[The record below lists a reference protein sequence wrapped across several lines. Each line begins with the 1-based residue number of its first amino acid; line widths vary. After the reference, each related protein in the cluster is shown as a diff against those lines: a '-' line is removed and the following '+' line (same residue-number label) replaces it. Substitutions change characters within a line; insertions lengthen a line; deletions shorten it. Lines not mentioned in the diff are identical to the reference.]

1 MNVFIWTQICKLH
14 VFFKGLNNLSKIRI
28 KNYQEFRDKIVEV
41 TNSKRKTNLDKNSL
55 CLKSDK
61 VSNRIYEYLNSKA

>member
-1 MNVFIWTQICKLH
+1 MSNKIKYIPRM
-14 VFFKGLNNLSKIRI
+14 LSL
-28 KNYQEFRDKIVEV
+28 FRDKIVEV